1 MNETGRQQIIER
13 LCNELDSLAP
23 EMSWCCETMDATN
36 CVRVSGVRRADHHA
50 LRHALLV
57 KIDIVLLAGARAV
70 ARFVCSQLVIRA
82 LERFSGNHN
91 EGSKNE
97 E

>member
-1 MNETGRQQIIER
+1 
-13 LCNELDSLAP
+13 
-23 EMSWCCETMDATN
+23 
-36 CVRVSGVRRADHHA
+36 
-50 LRHALLV
+50 
-57 KIDIVLLAGARAV
+57 V